1 MMTNNQLMLATAC
14 LFSVAL
20 LSGCVSKSTVSD
32 NNIQAPPPVAEAE
45 VAEAPETT
53 EPEVVEITEPEV
65 AEIIEVEDAI
75 KAIESIKTVGITDGI
90 EADAPKVTTTKD
102 GVVVIPLGT
111 PLEEVAAATAKPP
124 KVVALPNI
132 PNIAKA
138 LANHQNS
145 MWHSRSF
152 TYSIYLGGHLNA
164 EYSQE
169 KSALTIVNHADEANQ
184 FACNYSTKNGGLAS
198 IKDDEVSA
206 CHSLANELQ
215 SYLNED

>member
-14 LFSVAL
+14 LFTVAL
-20 LSGCVSKSTVSD
+20 LGGCGAKTTVTE
-32 NNIQAPPPVAEAE
+32 NTQPIPTTAAAT
-45 VAEAPETT
+45 TT
-53 EPEVVEITEPEV
+53 EATVADIDTATAIAPEV

-75 KAIESIKTVGITDGI
+75 KALDSVETVGITEAS
-90 EADAPKVTTTKD
+90 EADAPKVTTTED

-111 PLEEVAAATAKPP
+111 SPEAVAAATVKPKKP
-124 KVVALPNI
+124 VAAPNI

-164 EYSQE
+164 EYSEE
-169 KSALTIVNHADEANQ
+169 KNALTIIADADEDNQ
-184 FACNYSTKNGGLAS
+184 FACNYSTKHGGLES

-215 SYLNED
+215 SYLDND

>member
-14 LFSVAL
+14 LFTVAL
-20 LSGCVSKSTVSD
+20 LGGCVSKTT
-32 NNIQAPPPVAEAE
+32 VAENTQPTATAVTTE
-45 VAEAPETT
+45 TATETT
-53 EPEVVEITEPEV
+53 VTDTAKTVEPEV

-75 KAIESIKTVGITDGI
+75 KTVGITDAS

-102 GVVVIPLGT
+102 GVVVIPFGT
-111 PLEEVAAATAKPP
+111 SPEAVAAATAKPKKP
-124 KVVALPNI
+124 VATPNI

-138 LANHQNS
+138 LASHQNS

-164 EYSQE
+164 EYSEE
-169 KSALTIVNHADEANQ
+169 KNALTIINDADKENKL
-184 FACNYSTKNGGLAS
+184 ACNYSTKHGGLAS
-198 IKDDEVSA
+198 TKDDEVSA

-215 SYLNED
+215 SYLEED

>member
-14 LFSVAL
+14 LFTVAL
-20 LSGCVSKSTVSD
+20 LGGCGSKTTVTE
-32 NNIQAPPPVAEAE
+32 NTQPIATTATTETTTEATVAESAT
-45 VAEAPETT
+45 V
-53 EPEVVEITEPEV
+53 IEPEV

-75 KAIESIKTVGITDGI
+75 KALDSIKTVGITEVS
-90 EADAPKVTTTKD
+90 EADAPKVTTTED

-111 PLEEVAAATAKPP
+111 SPEAVAAATVKPKKP
-124 KVVALPNI
+124 VATPNI

-164 EYSQE
+164 EYSEE
-169 KSALTIVNHADEANQ
+169 KSALTIINDADENNQ
-184 FACNYSTKNGGLAS
+184 FACNYSTKHGGLAS

-215 SYLNED
+215 SYLDND

>member
-1 MMTNNQLMLATAC
+1 MFTNNQLLLATAC

-20 LSGCVSKSTVSD
+20 LSGCVSKTTVSD
-32 NNIQAPPPVAEAE
+32 NNIQTPAPMA
-45 VAEAPETT
+45 VAEAPEATT
-53 EPEVVEITEPEV
+53 AVEPEI
-65 AEIIEVEDAI
+65 AEIIDVEDAI
-75 KAIESIKTVGITDGI
+75 KAIDSIKTVGIVDATTD
-90 EADAPKVTTTKD
+90 ADAPKVTTTKD
-102 GVVVIPLGT
+102 GVVVIPLDT
-111 PLEEVAAATAKPP
+111 TLEELAAATATALTP
-124 KVVALPNI
+124 VALPNI

-184 FACNYSTKNGGLAS
+184 FACNYSTKHGGLAS

>member
-1 MMTNNQLMLATAC
+1 MITNNQLMLATAC

-32 NNIQAPPPVAEAE
+32 NDIDVPPTVE
-45 VAEAPETT
+45 VVKAPEAVK
-53 EPEVVEITEPEV
+53 PAEPEV

-75 KAIESIKTVGITDGI
+75 KAIESIRTVGITDAS

-102 GVVVIPLGT
+102 GVVVIPLGVS
-111 PLEEVAAATAKPP
+111 LEEVAAATAKPP
-124 KVVALPNI
+124 EPVALPNI
-132 PNIAKA
+132 PNIAEA
-138 LANHQNS
+138 IANHQNS

-169 KSALTIVNHADEANQ
+169 KNALTIINQADEANQ

-198 IKDDEVSA
+198 VKDDEVSA

-215 SYLNED
+215 SYLDEE

>member
-14 LFSVAL
+14 LFSVAF
-20 LSGCVSKSTVSD
+20 LSGCVSKTAVTE
-32 NNIQAPPPVAEAE
+32 NNIQAPPLMDIADTDTAT
-45 VAEAPETT
+45 ETT
-53 EPEVVEITEPEV
+53 TAADTIEPAPQETTAIIDVKDEI
-65 AEIIEVEDAI
+65 
-75 KAIESIKTVGITDGI
+75 KMVGISDGT
-90 EADAPKVTTTKD
+90 EASAPKVTTTAD
-102 GVVVIPLGT
+102 GVVIIPLGT
-111 PLEEVAAATAKPP
+111 PPEEVAAATAKPV
-124 KVVALPNI
+124 KAPNI
-132 PNIAKA
+132 PDIAKA

-169 KSALTIVNHADEANQ
+169 KNALTIVNVEDEESRLS
-184 FACNYSTKNGGLAS
+184 CNYSTKHGGLAS

>member
-1 MMTNNQLMLATAC
+1 MITNNQLMLATAC

-32 NNIQAPPPVAEAE
+32 NNIQTPPPKAVAE

-53 EPEVVEITEPEV
+53 EPEI

-75 KAIESIKTVGITDGI
+75 KAIESIKTVGITDAS
-90 EADAPKVTTTKD
+90 ETDAPKVTTTKD

-111 PLEEVAAATAKPP
+111 SHEEVAAATAKP
-124 KVVALPNI
+124 VTLPNI
-132 PNIAKA
+132 PNIAQA

-145 MWHSRSF
+145 MWHSRSS

-169 KSALTIVNHADEANQ
+169 KSALTIINHADEANQ
-184 FACNYSTKNGGLAS
+184 FTCNYSTKHGGLAS
-198 IKDDEVSA
+198 IQDNEVSA
-206 CHSLANELQ
+206 CRSLANELQ
-215 SYLNED
+215 SYLDEE

>member
-1 MMTNNQLMLATAC
+1 MITNNQLMLATAC

-32 NNIQAPPPVAEAE
+32 NNIETSPVVEVVEASA
-45 VAEAPETT
+45 VT
-53 EPEVVEITEPEV
+53 EPEI

-75 KAIESIKTVGITDGI
+75 KAIESIKTVGITDAN

-111 PLEEVAAATAKPP
+111 SLEEVAAATAKP
-124 KVVALPNI
+124 VALPNI

-169 KSALTIVNHADEANQ
+169 KNALTIINQADEANQ
-184 FACNYSTKNGGLAS
+184 FACQYSTKNGGLAS

-215 SYLNED
+215 SYLDEE

>member
-1 MMTNNQLMLATAC
+1 MMTNNQLMLTTAC

-20 LSGCVSKSTVSD
+20 LSGCVSKTTTVSE
-32 NNIQAPPPVAEAE
+32 NNIQAPPPVD
-45 VAEAPETT
+45 VAETPKTVKPA
-53 EPEVVEITEPEV
+53 EPEV

-75 KAIESIKTVGITDGI
+75 KTIESIKTVGITNPG

-111 PLEEVAAATAKPP
+111 PLEAVAAATAKP
-124 KVVALPNI
+124 VAVPNI

-169 KSALTIVNHADEANQ
+169 KSALTIVNHVDEENQ
-184 FACNYSTKNGGLAS
+184 FACNYSTKHGGLAS
-198 IKDDEVSA
+198 IQDDEVSA

-215 SYLNED
+215 SYLDED